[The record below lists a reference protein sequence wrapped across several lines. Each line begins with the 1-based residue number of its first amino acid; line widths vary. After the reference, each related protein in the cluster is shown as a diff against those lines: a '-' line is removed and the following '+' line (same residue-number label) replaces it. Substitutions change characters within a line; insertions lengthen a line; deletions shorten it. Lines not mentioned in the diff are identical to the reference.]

1 MEIESTSTPAV
12 NAATAEYEKM
22 MTDPTHEHYA
32 GLRRGDK
39 AANDYVDSLY
49 RKALPNNAPVPL
61 TDEGISA
68 STDSTD
74 DDWKSQSEVETALR
88 QEFGDS
94 YPAVMHQMSV
104 GAKYLFDGNEGQHA
118 LMVLTDRMSALGPKG
133 EALGVKF
140 LADLAHLQQ
149 LQGGIKS

>member
-1 MEIESTSTPAV
+1 MDIETPSTPALD
-12 NAATAEYEKM
+12 AATAEYEKM
-22 MTDPTHEHYA
+22 MTDPTHEHYH

-61 TDEGISA
+61 TEEGISA
-68 STDSTD
+68 STASSE
-74 DDWKSQSEVETALR
+74 DDWQAQTEVETALR
-88 QEFGDS
+88 QEFGENYDT
-94 YPAVMHQMSV
+94 VMRQMSV
-104 GAKYLFDGNEGQHA
+104 GGKYLFDGNEGQHA

-149 LQGGIKS
+149 SQGG

>member
-1 MEIESTSTPAV
+1 MEIESPSTPAL
-12 NAATAEYEKM
+12 AGATAEYEKV

-68 STDSTD
+68 STASSE
-74 DDWKSQSEVETALR
+74 DDWQAQTEVETALR
-88 QEFGDS
+88 QEFGEHFDTIMS
-94 YPAVMHQMSV
+94 QMSV

-118 LMVLTDRMSALGPKG
+118 LIVLTDRMSALGPKG

-140 LADLAHLQQ
+140 LADLAHLQS
-149 LQGGIKS
+149 QGGIKS